1 MELVAME
8 SSGVKRKSGSMED
21 EALAPLGCSRVGKN
35 DFINMELWNRSEQK
49 TQTRTPARQ
58 RESGEKTEG
67 FANLSRLTEA
77 QALQQLVRIVEE
89 KSQQI
94 HRNFMCWRSVPG
106 VYLKMILG
114 CIVKIPFSAL
124 NLKVLLEP
132 GQREVALWKMLQLSE
147 FVAGIDKD
155 EVVGDNRCS
164 NTTPW
169 P

>member
-1 MELVAME
+1 MKKL
-8 SSGVKRKSGSMED
+8 RD
-21 EALAPLGCSRVGKN
+21 LP
-35 DFINMELWNRSEQK
+35 
-49 TQTRTPARQ
+49 
-58 RESGEKTEG
+58 
-67 FANLSRLTEA
+67 NLSRLTEA

-94 HRNFMCWRSVPG
+94 HRTFMYWRSVPG

-114 CIVKIPFSAL
+114 CIDKIPFSAL

-132 GQREVALWKMLQLSE
+132 GQREVAFWKMLQLLE